1 MKENL
6 IKKCIFFSFIV
17 VIIMISI
24 SIMIKYNVEG
34 EKVLPFSI
42 KKILLVSTVNGDVK
56 DDPDN
61 IWNIGVS
68 QVNDIYVYIN
78 KTMDT
83 DVVIDEIKFSDFS
96 LDQAPKKGSVKLL
109 KPTGEL
115 SNLYSYSTHDFWNEG
130 VTFYGAKLDDLKSLE
145 IANNGGMI
153 GFRLSL
159 EELGTYLSNENIE
172 IKYDGNLLKNI
183 NITEEDVK
191 FNVGF
196 NITIKTSDRNMYQS
210 RIKLDLPVEGMLEKG
225 SSSQELT
232 NFKNLVFKRVNE
244 K

>member
-17 VIIMISI
+17 VIVMISI
-24 SIMIKYNVEG
+24 SIMIKYDVEG
-34 EKVLPFSI
+34 EKELPFSV
-42 KKILLVSTVNGDVK
+42 KKILLVSTVNGEVK

-61 IWNIGVS
+61 IWNINVS
-68 QVNDIYVYIN
+68 QANDIYFYID
-78 KTMDT
+78 KTMET
-83 DVVIDEIKFSDFS
+83 DVVIDEIKFSNFS
-96 LDQAPKKGSVKLL
+96 IEESPKKGVVKLL

-115 SNLYSYSTHDFWNEG
+115 SNLYSYSTHNFWDEG
-130 VTFYGAKLDDLKSLE
+130 VTFYGAKFDDLKALE

-153 GFRLSL
+153 GFRISL
-159 EELGTYLSNENIE
+159 EELGTYLSNEDVE

-183 NITEEDVK
+183 NVSEEDVK

-196 NITIKTSDRNMYQS
+196 DITIKTSEKNMYQS
-210 RIKLDLPVEGMLEKG
+210 RIKLDLPVNGMIEKG

-232 NFKNLVFKRVNE
+232 DFSNLVFKRVNE